1 MKILSVDDSAIIRK
15 IIKMAVEVIEYEFL
29 EAGDGEAALSI
40 INENYRDIALI
51 LLDWNMPGI
60 DGFEVLKTIK
70 SDDRFKNIPVM
81 MVTTESE
88 KLSII
93 KAIQAGAIHYV
104 VKPFTMEEV
113 TRKMFEALGK
123 GE

>member
-15 IIKMAVEVIEYEFL
+15 IIKMAVEVIEYDFL
-29 EAGDGEAALSI
+29 EAASGEDALNV
-40 INENYRDIALI
+40 INEQFEDISLI
-51 LLDWNMPGI
+51 LLDWNMPGM
-60 DGFEVLKTIK
+60 DGFELLEKIK
-70 SDDRFKNIPVM
+70 SEKKLKHIPVM

-88 KLSII
+88 KINII

-104 VKPFTMEEV
+104 IKPFTMEEV
-113 TRKMFEALGK
+113 TKKMLEALGK

>member
-70 SDDRFKNIPVM
+70 SDDRLKSIPVM

>member
-15 IIKMAVEVIEYEFL
+15 IMKMAVEVIEYEFM
-29 EAGDGEAALSI
+29 EAADGEEALKI
-40 INENYRDIALI
+40 IEQEYKDIALI

-60 DGFEVLKTIK
+60 DGFELLKK
-70 SDDRFKNIPVM
+70 LKVEDKFKHIPVM

-88 KLSII
+88 KLNII
-93 KAIQAGAIHYV
+93 KAIQAGASHYV
-104 VKPFTMEEV
+104 IKPFTMEEV
-113 TRKMFEALGK
+113 TKKILEALGR

>member
-15 IIKMAVEVIEYEFL
+15 IMRMAVEVIEYEFM
-29 EAGDGEAALSI
+29 EAADGEEALKVI
-40 INENYRDIALI
+40 EQEYKDIALI

-60 DGFEVLKTIK
+60 DGFELLKKIK
-70 SDDRFKNIPVM
+70 EEERFKHIPVM

-88 KLSII
+88 KLNII

-104 VKPFTMEEV
+104 IKPFTMEEV
-113 TRKMFEALGK
+113 TKKMLEALGR

>member
-29 EAGDGEAALSI
+29 EAGDGEEALSVI
-40 INENYRDIALI
+40 SENYSNIALI
-51 LLDWNMPGI
+51 LLDLNMPGI
-60 DGFEVLKTIK
+60 DGYELLKIIK
-70 SDDRFKNIPVM
+70 SDDRFKSIPVM

-93 KAIQAGAIHYV
+93 KAIQAGANHYV
-104 VKPFTMEEV
+104 VKPFTMEEI
-113 TRKMFEALGK
+113 TKKMFEALGK

>member
-15 IIKMAVEVIEYEFL
+15 IMRMAVEVIEYEFI
-29 EAGDGEAALSI
+29 EAADGEEALKVI
-40 INENYRDIALI
+40 EQEYKDIALV

-60 DGFEVLKTIK
+60 DGFELLKK
-70 SDDRFKNIPVM
+70 LKEEDKFKHIPVM

-88 KLSII
+88 KLNII

-104 VKPFTMEEV
+104 IKPFTMEEV
-113 TRKMFEALGK
+113 TKKILEALGR

>member
-15 IIKMAVEVIEYEFL
+15 IMKMAVEVIEYDFL
-29 EAGDGEAALSI
+29 EAADGEDALKI
-40 INENYRDIALI
+40 IEQEYKDIALI

-60 DGFEVLKTIK
+60 DGFELLSKLKVE
-70 SDDRFKNIPVM
+70 DRFKNIPVM

-88 KLSII
+88 KLNII

-104 VKPFTMEEV
+104 IKPFTMEEV
-113 TRKMFEALGK
+113 TKKMLESLGR